1 MATLSVGGNTVFD
14 GATLQSGVTGS
25 PALNLSNATFP
36 AGHVLQTVH
45 SRSTQTSISH
55 TNGNTYKGE
64 LCKLPMYDFKGEIV
78 RGKNKDIPNKPNPWT
93 GIKKK

>member
-1 MATLSVGGNTVFD
+1 MASMWQTQAISRDDGNWILNGTKRWVTNGDRAGLIMVFAVTD
-14 GATLQSGVTGS
+14 GE
-25 PALNLSNATFP
+25 
-36 AGHVLQTVH
+36 
-45 SRSTQTSISH
+45 

-64 LCKLPMYDFKGEIV
+64 LCKHPMYDFKGEIV